1 MARLG
6 VLPGQD
12 VIDKLAGVIDYYHWK
27 GIPVARKWP
36 SWRHGSPGLEEGRAA
51 AKFGYINQMA
61 STLPQDI
68 IDAYKY
74 LAEGTSFTW
83 KDYMNN
89 LYISASTFSEGL

>member
-12 VIDKLAGVIDYYHWK
+12 VIDKLAGVLDFYLWK
-27 GIPVARKWP
+27 DIPVVRKWP
-36 SWRHGSPGLEEGRAA
+36 VRKDLTIKLEQGRSAE
-51 AKFGYINQMA
+51 KFGYINQMA
-61 STLPQDI
+61 STLPQNI

-74 LAEGTSFTW
+74 LAEGTTFTW

-89 LYISASTFSEGL
+89 LYISATTFGEGL